1 MGDVDAEIEEAQRSR
16 GKGLAVADA
25 SDEFYGGSGMD
36 GMADSIDAG
45 PEEED
50 EGGDDRPQKRQS
62 FTAPRHLLDVPQQQ
76 DEETLLRQTEYA
88 PMSEGQTQP
97 QQHAP
102 QSRNSR
108 SMAGRFDSRIS
119 GTR

>member
-25 SDEFYGGSGMD
+25 SDEFYGSSGMD

-50 EGGDDRPQKRQS
+50 DGW
-62 FTAPRHLLDVPQQQ
+62 LDESPP
-76 DEETLLRQTEYA
+76 DW
-88 PMSEGQTQP
+88 
-97 QQHAP
+97 
-102 QSRNSR
+102 
-108 SMAGRFDSRIS
+108 
-119 GTR
+119 